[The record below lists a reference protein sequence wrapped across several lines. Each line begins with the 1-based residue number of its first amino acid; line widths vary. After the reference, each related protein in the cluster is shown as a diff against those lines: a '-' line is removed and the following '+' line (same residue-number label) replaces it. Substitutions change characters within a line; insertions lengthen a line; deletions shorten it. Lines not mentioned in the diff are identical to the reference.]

1 MQMENKPEGLEDL
14 FQKMKEYAEV
24 QVNLLRLKGARK
36 LASSL
41 SSIVSSV
48 ILVVISGAILFCFT
62 IGISLLVGDWLG
74 KTYYGFFIVGGIYV
88 IAGIIIYRMRNKL
101 IKRKVTD
108 KLIRE
113 LLD

>member
-24 QVNLLRLKGARK
+24 QVNLLRLKGVRK

-62 IGISLLVGDWLG
+62 IGISLLVGETWRGRGAATLSQANDG
-74 KTYYGFFIVGGIYV
+74 DG
-88 IAGIIIYRMRNKL
+88 
-101 IKRKVTD
+101 
-108 KLIRE
+108 E
-113 LLD
+113 